1 MWIMRQKSL
10 PLRFNVI
17 FWLLYFLYEWFGLAA
32 MSGDYRSYF
41 INACLAFPLAFLI
54 SYFTVHVLLKLY
66 YDKWPRWKFW
76 TFQIVISVVLLLI
89 KRCVNY
95 YFIYPEFFPQALQIP
110 FFSFGKLIV
119 ELVNAYLIV
128 GVYSLFYVIQN
139 WYEQRQQVQAL
150 IQEKTKAELE
160 LLKQQVQP
168 HFIFNALNN
177 IYSTALKG
185 SPETAKL
192 ISHLSSF
199 LHYNLYDAKHHFVLL
214 NSELDYIRSY
224 IELQQNRYG
233 ERLDTAVNIYDDING
248 ITIAP
253 LLLLPLVENSFK
265 HGIANTIDKSWLR
278 IDVSRQ
284 NHQLL
289 IKIENSVE
297 KEAEKL
303 PSERKGLGLKNVE
316 RQLQL
321 IYPNRHQ
328 FTTLQERYTFLV
340 VLKINLPDDY
350 LHYH

>member
-1 MWIMRQKSL
+1 MQQRSL
-10 PLRFNVI
+10 PLRFNVV

-32 MSGDYRSYF
+32 LSGDYSSYF
-41 INACLAFPLAFLI
+41 INACLALPLAFLI
-54 SYFTVHVLLKLY
+54 SYITVHVLLKRY
-66 YDKWPRWKFW
+66 YDTWPAWKFW
-76 TFQIVISVVLLLI
+76 ASQILISVGLI
-89 KRCVNY
+89 LVRRCVNY
-95 YFIYPEFFPQALQIP
+95 YFIYPRFFPFALQVP

-128 GVYSLFYVIQN
+128 GVYSLFYFVEK

-150 IQEKTKAELE
+150 MQEKTIAELE

-177 IYSTALKG
+177 IYSTALKT
-185 SPETAKL
+185 SPDTAKL

-199 LHYNLYDAKHHFVLL
+199 LHYNLYNAKQHFVPLT
-214 NSELDYIRSY
+214 SELDYIKSY

-233 ERLDTAVNIYDDING
+233 EKLDVAMNIYEAIDG

-265 HGIANTIDKSWLR
+265 HGIAAAIDKSWLR
-278 IDVSRQ
+278 IDISKQ
-284 NHQLL
+284 DHQLV

-297 KEAEKL
+297 NETEKQTM
-303 PSERKGLGLKNVE
+303 EKGGLGLKNVE
-316 RQLQL
+316 RRLQL
-321 IYPNRHQ
+321 IYPDQHQ

-340 VLKINLPDDY
+340 VLKIKLPND
-350 LHYH
+350 